1 MEFIQWQESLS
12 VGVKA
17 FDAEHR
23 QLIEQ
28 INNLNQ
34 SLRVGAGA
42 RTLGIILD
50 SLVSYTAIHFAHE
63 EEYMRLYDYPAY
75 AEHKLEHEALTAQ
88 VAEYKERLASG
99 KASFSIELLT
109 FLSEWLTNHIM
120 KTDRQYRDFFTL
132 KGV

>member
-1 MEFIQWQESLS
+1 
-12 VGVKA
+12 
-17 FDAEHR
+17 
-23 QLIEQ
+23 
-28 INNLNQ
+28 
-34 SLRVGAGA
+34 
-42 RTLGIILD
+42 
-50 SLVSYTAIHFAHE
+50 
-63 EEYMRLYDYPAY
+63 MRLYDYPAY

-109 FLSEWLTNHIM
+109 FLSEWLTKHIM